1 MAAAYAASAY
11 DYDPVLAGVL
21 VAAIWMAAEAV
32 LAWSAGWR
40 LTWASPF
47 IWLLRDCLLPFLFTT
62 ALLTDDFVWRGNA
75 MTVKEEEA
83 KVG

>member
-1 MAAAYAASAY
+1 
-11 DYDPVLAGVL
+11 
-21 VAAIWMAAEAV
+21 MAAEAV

-40 LTWASPF
+40 MTWASPL
-47 IWLLRDCLLPFLFTT
+47 IWLFRDCMLPVLFTT

-75 MTVKEEEA
+75 MTVKEEAA